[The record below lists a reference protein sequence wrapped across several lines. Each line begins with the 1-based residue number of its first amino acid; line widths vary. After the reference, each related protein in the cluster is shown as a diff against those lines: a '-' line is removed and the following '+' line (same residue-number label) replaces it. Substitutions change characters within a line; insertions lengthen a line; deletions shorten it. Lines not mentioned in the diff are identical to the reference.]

1 MELSNV
7 ELPSEK
13 KFGLF
18 FTLIFLVISSYFY
31 VTGYHLGFRV
41 FVIASV
47 VFFVISVLRPDIL
60 SPLNKLWMRLG
71 LLLGLIV
78 SPIIMGLIFFV
89 IFAPIGILMRIMGRD
104 ELRLCLEDKQSHWI
118 ERDKMSRSVL
128 FRLQY

>member
-7 ELPSEK
+7 ELPSDR

-18 FTLIFLVISSYFY
+18 FTVIFFVASGYFY
-31 VTGYHLGFRV
+31 ITGYHLGFQI
-41 FVIASV
+41 FVISSV

-104 ELRLCLEDKQSHWI
+104 ELRLCVKDKQSHWI
-118 ERDKMSRSVL
+118 ERDKGSGNVL